1 VTSVTEQEARAI
13 LFARG
18 HRNIVTVTRPENYT
32 KDKHE
37 HPYEADIII
46 ISGSMK
52 IMVSDKEYNLNS
64 GDEFQLKAG
73 TKHTEFTGEGGAVF
87 LAAQPEEQ

>member
-1 VTSVTEQEARAI
+1 
-13 LFARG
+13 
-18 HRNIVTVTRPENYT
+18 
-32 KDKHE
+32 
-37 HPYEADIII
+37 
-46 ISGSMK
+46 
-52 IMVSDKEYNLNS
+52 MVSDKEYNLNS

>member
-1 VTSVTEQEARAI
+1 MIDVTEQEARAI

-18 HRNIVTVTRPENYT
+18 HRNIVTVTRPKNYT

-37 HPYEADIII
+37 HPYEADIVI

-52 IMVSDKEYNLNS
+52 IMVSDKEHNLSS

-73 TKHTEFTGEGGAVF
+73 TKHSEFTGEDGVVF
-87 LAAQPEEQ
+87 LAAQPEKQ